1 MNKQGI
7 LLIISGP
14 SGSGKGTI
22 VERLCEKN
30 NFSLSISATTRK
42 PREYEKDGV
51 HYFFHTRE
59 EFEKMRDRKE
69 LLEWAEFCGNYYGTP
84 RKYVT
89 EQLMAGN
96 NVILEI
102 EVQGALQVKK
112 IYPEGVLI
120 FMVPPNLEELGNRL
134 TKRGTEDKE
143 TINKR
148 LRRALE
154 EMELVEE
161 YDYLVINDTV
171 EQATEDM
178 LTIVAAESKRFSKER
193 CNMLRPSYSD
203 ILEVITQDSED
214 ITIASRYT
222 IVIAAAKRARQLVD
236 HQQPMIDHIE
246 VDKPVSIA
254 VNEIYEG
261 KLKIREGKPE
271 EEDKEVALAEV
282 DFASMAEETE
292 EE

>member
-1 MNKQGI
+1 MMPKLHSTNFPGME
-7 LLIISGP
+7 LIRP
-14 SGSGKGTI
+14 
-22 VERLCEKN
+22 L
-30 NFSLSISATTRK
+30 
-42 PREYEKDGV
+42 
-51 HYFFHTRE
+51 YFTRE
-59 EFEKMRDRKE
+59 ANVV
-69 LLEWAEFCGNYYGTP
+69 EWAEFCGNYYGTP

-161 YDYLVINDTV
+161 YDYLVINDTI

-178 LTIVAAESKRFSKER
+178 LTIVAAEKMK
-193 CNMLRPSYSD
+193 C
-203 ILEVITQDSED
+203 
-214 ITIASRYT
+214 SRNKN
-222 IVIAAAKRARQLVD
+222 IK
-236 HQQPMIDHIE
+236 
-246 VDKPVSIA
+246 
-254 VNEIYEG
+254 
-261 KLKIREGKPE
+261 KIFKGE
-271 EEDKEVALAEV
+271 
-282 DFASMAEETE
+282 M
-292 EE
+292 